1 MDNTM
6 GEPEKAVAV
15 IPSFTRLSY
24 CDDLLFWHKGS
35 QLEALDNQTETSTRS
50 VYDSNFSNWKF
61 IFGIANSSTTETEH
75 FDHDPSKSSNQFV
88 SNF

>member
-1 MDNTM
+1 M

-35 QLEALDNQTETSTRS
+35 QLEALDNQTGTSTRS
-50 VYDSNFSNWKF
+50 VYDSNFSN
-61 IFGIANSSTTETEH
+61 
-75 FDHDPSKSSNQFV
+75 
-88 SNF
+88 